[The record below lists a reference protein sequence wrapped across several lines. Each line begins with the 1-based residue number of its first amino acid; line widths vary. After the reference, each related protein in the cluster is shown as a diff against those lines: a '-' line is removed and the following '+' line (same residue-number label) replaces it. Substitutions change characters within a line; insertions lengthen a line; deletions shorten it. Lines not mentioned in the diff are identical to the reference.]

1 MDVIVFLDL
10 DINIL
15 KYEVI
20 EVVEDVV
27 SILGIVRL

>member
-1 MDVIVFLDL
+1 MNVIVFLDL